1 MTYDLSRDQWHVACT
16 MLLSQNTCMHVC
28 PCTRTRAHTHTQWGF
43 TLIFFALCA
52 LLLTIA
58 YRACHSS
65 GTFSSLWHTRSRVH
79 ADKETQ
85 KEISQF
91 ALSDIHFGTIGLA
104 SDDVTRHSNA
114 WQRWKLVLNKDS
126 APHKSMLGEKS
137 LTRWSSLFLR
147 GEVCTVLKT
156 PSQLSASHFKRYRGS
171 DKCGAVF
178 RSINDLPACYCMG
191 RSLFRTNFAGCWVVT

>member
-1 MTYDLSRDQWHVACT
+1 MTYDLSRDQWHVVCT

-91 ALSDIHFGTIGLA
+91 ALSDIHFGTRVEPGIR
-104 SDDVTRHSNA
+104 VT
-114 WQRWKLVLNKDS
+114 
-126 APHKSMLGEKS
+126 
-137 LTRWSSLFLR
+137 LTLR
-147 GEVCTVLKT
+147 GSKLAWGGSIDLKT
-156 PSQLSASHFKRYRGS
+156 TPIASFWSKGLRKNTEVLLLPS
-171 DKCGAVF
+171 
-178 RSINDLPACYCMG
+178 I
-191 RSLFRTNFAGCWVVT
+191 VVKSYTPPPPLDRNTDPE